1 MPELPTA
8 SQKADS
14 ILIGTNSGSILGG
27 DGEEM
32 VMSAGGKWED
42 EEERRFFEEIQDL
55 KDFVPRGV
63 LGIEEDTETKQ
74 AHEEKD
80 KREKERMEEE
90 VRKIDEELE
99 GLSRQESEQRSVN
112 GVGIGSEAE
121 HHTNEG
127 NEVKDDE
134 EE

>member
-99 GLSRQESEQRSVN
+99 GLSRQESGHRQ
-112 GVGIGSEAE
+112 
-121 HHTNEG
+121 
-127 NEVKDDE
+127 
-134 EE
+134 